1 VRHRSGG
8 LAQRQADFERIV
20 APGTARPGDETGQT
34 FGQTRSGHLITMRES
49 KSGPTLEVSHP
60 RSVKTGSRTIR
71 KYRYE
76 AQ

>member
-1 VRHRSGG
+1 MMV
-8 LAQRQADFERIV
+8 
-20 APGTARPGDETGQT
+20 
-34 FGQTRSGHLITMRES
+34 GQTRGGHPVTMRES
-49 KSGPTLEVSHP
+49 TSGPTLEVSQP